1 MFTRNLI
8 KGLFGSH
15 SGPCLGYNTQVSVCV
30 PVLLNGVTSFP
41 VGRFA
46 RDRSKMAAKFEMVGA
61 NDPGVAIIL
70 EIIEADL
77 TSYNDYT
84 WS

>member
-1 MFTRNLI
+1 MDF
-8 KGLFGSH
+8 FESH
-15 SGPCLGYNTQVSVCV
+15 GGPCVGFNTHVPVCV

-41 VGRFA
+41 VERFS

-61 NDPGVAIIL
+61 NGPGVPITL
-70 EIIEADL
+70 ADL